1 MRTRQFWAWHGS
13 GYKQGMTKLPL
24 QNLVYLL
31 ISAICAVALAYV
43 LTHSSPNSLVAVL
56 CAFVTVL
63 CVQIAFMQK
72 ELAKL
77 KDQMP
82 GTKSQ

>member
-1 MRTRQFWAWHGS
+1 
-13 GYKQGMTKLPL
+13 MTKLHL
-24 QNLVYLL
+24 HNLIFLL
-31 ISAICAVALAYV
+31 ISVVCAVALAFT

-63 CVQIAFMQK
+63 CVQIAIMQK

-77 KDQMP
+77 KDQM
-82 GTKSQ
+82 TSSKSQ